1 MKPKQEGLLKEKIKE
16 ENRENQLSKKI
27 IKTLAKLTT
36 TTTTKDKEKTQNIR
50 SETEDISTDPI
61 AILKEY
67 KGILQTIL
75 CS

>member
-27 IKTLAKLTT
+27 IKTLAKLT

>member
-36 TTTTKDKEKTQNIR
+36 TTTKDKEKTQNT
-50 SETEDISTDPI
+50 SG
-61 AILKEY
+61 LKQRTSVQ
-67 KGILQTIL
+67 ILQQF
-75 CS
+75 

>member
-36 TTTTKDKEKTQNIR
+36 TTTKDKEKTQNIR

-67 KGILQTIL
+67 KGILQIIL